1 MIIFVSHRSHRWTQI
16 FLRAIG
22 YHRTLKRQTNLS
34 SPLQGEIEGVG
45 NFPHTDLTDL
55 TDLSLQHLYKNI

>member
-1 MIIFVSHRSHRWTQI
+1 MIILSPTDCTDGHRFSIRT
-16 FLRAIG
+16 IG